1 MQLCT
6 LEDEFVDFDR
16 VTWLEEVIN
25 YVPRIIQK
33 DRNYGQIEAVLKG
46 DDKYKSIRVLCNKRV
61 DKLMELIQFAL
72 V

>member
-1 MQLCT
+1 
-6 LEDEFVDFDR
+6 VDFDR